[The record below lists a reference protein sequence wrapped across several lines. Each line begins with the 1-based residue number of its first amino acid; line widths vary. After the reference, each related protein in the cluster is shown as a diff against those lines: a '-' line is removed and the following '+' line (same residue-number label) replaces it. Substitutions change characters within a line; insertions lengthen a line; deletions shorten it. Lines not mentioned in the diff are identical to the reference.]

1 MVDLTKHSNKPNIPA
16 TKPPPKYDKQTKAF
30 FITINNPIEHG
41 FSHEQIINIMHTKFK
56 NLVYWCMCDE
66 EGSCYHTHVYI
77 LLEKKKRWSAVQ
89 KAFSHCH
96 IEAETK
102 GTPQEC
108 RAYIRKEGDK
118 YSEKA
123 ETNYP
128 DTFYE
133 EGNIPKYIF
142 TNDKV
147 YMLQQIEGL
156 LDQGMTPEQIMQE
169 SIVFRQYETLIRK
182 QFFSKRMAETP
193 PLRDVKVIWHLGASG
208 SGKSYTYTKLCAEH
222 GQEEVFYASD
232 YANNC
237 TALLD
242 GYEAQKYLFIDEVKQ
257 DSFRYG
263 YLLQLLQGY
272 RTQIH
277 ARYNNV
283 YSLWIQIDITSIFTP
298 DEIYE
303 EMVSISNRGVDSKQQ
318 LLRRITDYCYHW
330 KDDDGNYHTY
340 EIPASEY
347 KSYEDIKNKALGIS
361 NDNGFIEVD
370 SDDVPFN

>member
-1 MVDLTKHSNKPNIPA
+1 
-16 TKPPPKYDKQTKAF
+16 
-30 FITINNPIEHG
+30 
-41 FSHEQIINIMHTKFK
+41 
-56 NLVYWCMCDE
+56 MCDE

-77 LLEKKKRWSAVQ
+77 LLDKKKRWSAVQ

-133 EGNIPKYIF
+133 EGSIPKYIF

-169 SIVFRQYETLIRK
+169 SIVFRQYETIIRK
-182 QFFSKRMAETP
+182 QFFSKRMADTP
-193 PLRDVKVIWHLGASG
+193 PLRDIKVIWHLGASG

-222 GQEEVFYASD
+222 GQDEVFYASD

-283 YSLWIQIDITSIFTP
+283 YSLWIQIDITSIYTP

-330 KDDDGNYHTY
+330 KDDEGNYHTY

-347 KSYEDIKNKALGIS
+347 KSYEDIKNKALGKS

-370 SDDVPFN
+370 KDVPFN

>member
-1 MVDLTKHSNKPNIPA
+1 MVDLTKHSNKPNVPA

-169 SIVFRQYETLIRK
+169 SIVFRQYERLSENSSF
-182 QFFSKRMAETP
+182 QNA
-193 PLRDVKVIWHLGASG
+193 WQ
-208 SGKSYTYTKLCAEH
+208 KLH
-222 GQEEVFYASD
+222 
-232 YANNC
+232 
-237 TALLD
+237 
-242 GYEAQKYLFIDEVKQ
+242 
-257 DSFRYG
+257 R
-263 YLLQLLQGY
+263 
-272 RTQIH
+272 
-277 ARYNNV
+277 
-283 YSLWIQIDITSIFTP
+283 
-298 DEIYE
+298 
-303 EMVSISNRGVDSKQQ
+303 
-318 LLRRITDYCYHW
+318 
-330 KDDDGNYHTY
+330 
-340 EIPASEY
+340 
-347 KSYEDIKNKALGIS
+347 
-361 NDNGFIEVD
+361 
-370 SDDVPFN
+370 